1 MKCMLQM
8 CLALSNSKSFLGK
21 RLEELVLVFLVCATT
36 KHSAL
41 LVLQT
46 FYVGLNPRFWGL

>member
-46 FYVGLNPRFWGL
+46 FYVGLNPRF